1 MIVGNFDL
9 AGTFGI
15 PRKAD
20 TKLIVD
26 SNAALTP
33 SLAGQFF

>member
-9 AGTFGI
+9 ADSFDT

-33 SLAGQFF
+33 SVAREFL